1 MKQALIECVPNLS
14 EGRDPERI
22 RLLTEAV
29 ANVAGAAL
37 LHVTSDADHHR
48 SVVTFAGTEEA
59 VAQAALELARKAVE
73 LIDLNRHTGVHPRLG
88 ALDVL
93 PFVPLEGS
101 SLADCVRLAHA
112 VGERIWR
119 ELEVPVYFYE
129 SAALRPERK
138 RLEEVRRG
146 GFEGIR
152 QALADGDISRTPDLG
167 KAQLHPSAGAI
178 IVGARPFL
186 IAYNINL
193 RTSDVGVAKE
203 IARGIRTSSG
213 GLPAVKALGLALESR
228 RLVQVSMNLTDFE
241 TTPVHVVFQEVAR
254 LAAAQGVEIQ
264 ESEFIGLIP
273 RRALEMAAAGLLK
286 LQGFDGQ
293 RVVESRLETVL
304 TQTGIGKS

>member
-1 MKQALIECVPNLS
+1 MMQALIECVPNLS

-29 ANVAGAAL
+29 ANVAGAAV

-48 SVVTFAGTEEA
+48 SVVTFAGTAEA
-59 VAQAALELARKAVE
+59 TAQAAFELARKAVE

-101 SLADCVRLAHA
+101 SLTDCVRLAHA

-119 ELEVPVYFYE
+119 DLGVPVYFYE

-152 QALADGDISRTPDLG
+152 QALADGDMTRTPDLG

-178 IVGARPFL
+178 IVGARPLL

-203 IARGIRTSSG
+203 IARKVRTSSG

-241 TTPVHVVFQEVAR
+241 TTPVHIVFQEVAR
-254 LAAAQGVEIQ
+254 LAAAQGVEIE
-264 ESEFIGLIP
+264 ESELIGLIP

-286 LQGFDGQ
+286 LQGFNGQ